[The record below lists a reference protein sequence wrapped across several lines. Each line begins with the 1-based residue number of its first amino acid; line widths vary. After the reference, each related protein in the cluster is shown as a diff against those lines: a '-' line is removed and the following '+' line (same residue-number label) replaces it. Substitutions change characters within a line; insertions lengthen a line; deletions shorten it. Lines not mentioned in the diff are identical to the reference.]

1 MKKRHLQKL
10 IFVSLF
16 LLMAFNLPL
25 LLLFNSAEEFLG
37 FPVILFY
44 VFTVWLASAVVSF
57 ILIKKYNE

>member
-1 MKKRHLQKL
+1 MSL
-10 IFVSLF
+10 I

-44 VFTVWLASAVVSF
+44 VFTIWLASAVVSF
-57 ILIKKYNE
+57 IIITKYNE

>member
-1 MKKRHLQKL
+1 
-10 IFVSLF
+10 
-16 LLMAFNLPL
+16 MAFNLPL

-44 VFTVWLASAVVSF
+44 VFSVWFVSAVVSF

>member
-10 IFVSLF
+10 ILISLF

-25 LLLFNSAEEFLG
+25 LLLFNSSEEVFG
-37 FPVILFY
+37 FPIILFY

-57 ILIKKYNE
+57 IIFKKYNE

>member
-10 IFVSLF
+10 ILVSLI

-44 VFTVWLASAVVSF
+44 VFSIWLTSAVVSF
-57 ILIKKYNE
+57 IIITKYNE

>member
-10 IFVSLF
+10 ILMSLI

-44 VFTVWLASAVVSF
+44 VFSIWLASAVVSF
-57 ILIKKYNE
+57 IIITKYNE